1 MRIRE
6 DAAIMVR
13 VSGHLGNVRPQQA
26 TRATAPGWRDPRLWV
41 GMLIVAVSVVVGARV
56 LASADDTVAVWAA
69 REDLPAGSTVAPDD
83 LVAVEV
89 RFRDGDRLGEY
100 VAASEP
106 PDPDL
111 RLDRDVGAGELL
123 PSAAVVPADESDVL
137 HLPVTVEPGLVPPG
151 VGVGS
156 VVDLWVAGSDL
167 PDPSD
172 EAAAPDPSAPSAPSD
187 GPDGSGSSSSAARS
201 GAVLLLEGV
210 RVVDAPG
217 ASTQVG
223 SVADR
228 QLVLAVPDEQ
238 RDAVRTAVAA
248 MAAGTV
254 TVAQRG

>member
-1 MRIRE
+1 
-6 DAAIMVR
+6 MVR

-41 GMLIVAVSVVVGARV
+41 GLLIVAVSVVVGARV

-69 REDLPAGSTVAPDD
+69 REDLPAGSAVAADD

-89 RFRDGDRLGEY
+89 RFRDGDRLEEY
-100 VAASEP
+100 VAASDP
-106 PDPDL
+106 PDPDV

-156 VVDLWVAGSDL
+156 IVDLWVAGSDL
-167 PDPSD
+167 P
-172 EAAAPDPSAPSAPSD
+172 AVSD
-187 GPDGSGSSSSAARS
+187 GSVSGEPGDPGAGAGTDASSASSAAQD
-201 GAVLLLEGV
+201 GAVLLLEAV
-210 RVVDAPG
+210 RVVEAPD

-228 QLVLAVPDEQ
+228 QLVLAVPEEQ

>member
-1 MRIRE
+1 M
-6 DAAIMVR
+6 
-13 VSGHLGNVRPQQA
+13 SGHLGNVRPQQA

-41 GMLIVAVSVVVGARV
+41 GLLIVAVSVVVGARV

-69 REDLPAGSTVAPDD
+69 REDLPAGSALAPDD

-100 VAASEP
+100 VAASDP
-106 PDPDL
+106 PGPDV

-123 PSAAVVPADESDVL
+123 PSGAVVPADESDVL

-167 PDPSD
+167 PAASDEGASDEGAASD
-172 EAAAPDPSAPSAPSD
+172 EAASD
-187 GPDGSGSSSSAARS
+187 EGATRS

-210 RVVDAPG
+210 RVVEAPG

>member
-1 MRIRE
+1 
-6 DAAIMVR
+6 MVR

-41 GMLIVAVSVVVGARV
+41 GLLIVAVSVVVGARV

-69 REDLPAGSTVAPDD
+69 REDLPAGSALAPDD

-100 VAASEP
+100 VAASDP
-106 PDPDL
+106 PGPDV

-123 PSAAVVPADESDVL
+123 PSGAVVPADESDVL

-167 PDPSD
+167 PAASDEGASDEGAASD
-172 EAAAPDPSAPSAPSD
+172 EAASD
-187 GPDGSGSSSSAARS
+187 EGATRS

-210 RVVDAPG
+210 RVVEAPG

>member
-1 MRIRE
+1 MRIRD

-41 GMLIVAVSVVVGARV
+41 GLLIVAVSVVVGARV

-69 REDLPAGSTVAPDD
+69 REDLPAGSALAPDD

-100 VAASEP
+100 VAASDP
-106 PDPDL
+106 PGPDV

-123 PSAAVVPADESDVL
+123 PSGAVVPADESDVL

-167 PDPSD
+167 PAASDEGASDEGAASD
-172 EAAAPDPSAPSAPSD
+172 EAASD
-187 GPDGSGSSSSAARS
+187 EGATRS

-210 RVVDAPG
+210 RVVEAPG